1 MGAIALKGGS
11 EDSDERII
19 IRSKQIF
26 NFLVLS
32 KRDQIVDVAKTKI
45 FEFISETRQKN
56 QLLQKFKKT
65 LFLSNTN
72 FKF

>member
-11 EDSDERII
+11 ELPDKRII

-32 KRDQIVDVAKTKI
+32 KRDQIVDVCKTKI
-45 FEFISETRQKN
+45 FEFISETR
-56 QLLQKFKKT
+56 
-65 LFLSNTN
+65 
-72 FKF
+72 

>member
-11 EDSDERII
+11 EESDERII

-32 KRDQIVDVAKTKI
+32 KRDQIVDVCKTKI
-45 FEFISETRQKN
+45 FEFISETR
-56 QLLQKFKKT
+56 
-65 LFLSNTN
+65 
-72 FKF
+72 